1 MSQIKSL
8 LEQHLVNEGYDDLI
22 YDMIDSIPI
31 NRFTERLWTLIESS
45 TYSDDRFSLNDGY
58 PNMVRI
64 VFLSDLG
71 EGVMYQCLPH
81 EDCKEIKSKLQNVC
95 RMIIHEY

>member
-1 MSQIKSL
+1 
-8 LEQHLVNEGYDDLI
+8 
-22 YDMIDSIPI
+22 
-31 NRFTERLWTLIESS
+31 
-45 TYSDDRFSLNDGY
+45 
-58 PNMVRI
+58 MVRI

-95 RMIIHEY
+95 RMIIHETNEKLSQYNELKSARNVLIENLCQELEGIRYTHQLHFESIDIRCKYINF